1 MNRFSTVFATLL
13 GGAAALT
20 AGASAQEGV
29 SRTDLETALNAT
41 GWDIIHTATGE
52 DGSVSIGA
60 RSRDGWP
67 VIHTLSG
74 CEGGTCSSWVQ
85 ETPFEAGFVKS
96 SVSFDA
102 LPEGLTN
109 RVGNSLMAE
118 KTEGGSLALR
128 GAVLG
133 AACDSTCQM
142 GAIESF
148 AWATKVTYTRM
159 TGGTMDVHQH
169 GLWSRV
175 GADAAEALPMDHR
188 QIAAIAVPRVIS
200 RHLAEADPLG
210 RLGVVP
216 QPQCV
221 AGLVQVAHGIER
233 DRL

>member
-1 MNRFSTVFATLL
+1 MNRFSTVFATFL

-20 AGASAQEGV
+20 AAASAQEGV
-29 SRTDLETALNAT
+29 SRTDLETALSAT
-41 GWDIIHTATGE
+41 GWDIIHTATGD

-74 CEGGTCSSWVQ
+74 CEAGTCSSWVQ

-109 RVGNSLMAE
+109 RVGNSLIAE

-133 AACDSTCQM
+133 AECDSACQM

-175 GADAAEALPMDHR
+175 GADAAEVLPMDHR
-188 QIAAIAVPRVIS
+188 QIAAIVAATEDAE
-200 RHLAEADPLG
+200 LATEASFRTPGSATPATITFPPL
-210 RLGVVP
+210 L
-216 QPQCV
+216 Q
-221 AGLVQVAHGIER
+221 E
-233 DRL
+233 